1 MLKAYSSKAWLSF
14 LPCEDESKEH
24 KLGRPKGPGI
34 TGLPK
39 MCRYVR
45 DGLPVSSFP
54 ELRTVMEANG
64 FQLKA
69 QEEMPFVIR
78 EHARKFQ
85 WGCAHGS
92 VWVKT

>member
-1 MLKAYSSKAWLSF
+1 MSQQPNLHG
-14 LPCEDESKEH
+14 PE
-24 KLGRPKGPGI
+24 RPSGHRVDAGAR
-34 TGLPK
+34 GGAAV
-39 MCRYVR
+39 CRYMHEGR
-45 DGLPVSSFP
+45 PVSSFAV
-54 ELRTVMEANG
+54 LRKVMEGNG

-69 QEEMPFVIR
+69 QEDMPFVIR